1 MAMEKGAMGLTLFW
15 PVYIKP
21 AGEYF
26 VPAYEC
32 FGTLY
37 LQLNL
42 CKTTTQKL
50 TLTNGNLRQV

>member
-1 MAMEKGAMGLTLFW
+1 MAMEKGVMGLTLFW

-42 CKTTTQKL
+42 CKTTTQKKSH
-50 TLTNGNLRQV
+50 